1 MLTAATER
9 LAAARTALRRAEQRT
24 GLANRV
30 SRDIRHSEPHA
41 SAVNWRGEA
50 HSDPWLGLNADSVGA
65 VAVIGSPRIPPAAAL
80 SAHLDRDVHFEAI
93 SPEEFGELITPLFG
107 AAAMPVVE
115 LYRALNAQTGNIID
129 RSTSAQR
136 LLEISP
142 RPVGQWLLAEL
153 SV

>member
-1 MLTAATER
+1 VSTEPAPTPVPAPRSAGAATV
-9 LAAARTALRRAEQRT
+9 LARSRAD
-24 GLANRV
+24 L
-30 SRDIRHSEPHA
+30 
-41 SAVNWRGEA
+41 
-50 HSDPWLGLNADSVGA
+50 
-65 VAVIGSPRIPPAAAL
+65 AAAL

-115 LYRALNAQTGNIID
+115 SYRALNAQTGNIID

-142 RPVGQWLLAEL
+142 RPVGQWLAEL